1 MMTLYLRR
9 EPTTDPL
16 IKSFDREDGHF
27 DVQAYYDKAC
37 VNEAGRWMWHGDPP
51 RPGCRKV
58 FLNCYCWRAIWLPD
72 LQ

>member
-16 IKSFDREDGHF
+16 IEDFDRRNGHF
-27 DVQAYYDKAC
+27 DVHAYYDKAC
-37 VNEAGRWMWHGDPP
+37 VNRAGRWVWYGDPP
-51 RPGCRKV
+51 RPGTRKV
-58 FLNCYCWRAIWLPD
+58 FVNNFCWRAIWLPD